1 MEVDRRIVAE
11 VLAAVPQQRPFR
23 FIDEILE
30 VDEHHIVGSYRFRP
44 DEHFYAG
51 HFPGNPV
58 TPGVILI
65 ETMAQTG
72 VVAFGLYL
80 LKKMGES
87 AAGWLTLFTTAEEIE
102 FSGIVRPGECVFVH
116 GEKIYFRRGALK
128 CRVRM
133 ERENGGL
140 LCTGILAGMR
150 VPAAGTASQGT
161 ETTKKGETK
170 T

>member
-1 MEVDRRIVAE
+1 MGVDRQMISDL
-11 VLAAVPQQRPFR
+11 LAAVPQQRPFR
-23 FIDEILE
+23 FIDDIID
-30 VDEHHIVGSYRFRP
+30 VDEHHITGAYRFRP
-44 DEHFYAG
+44 DEAFYAG

-80 LKKMGES
+80 MKRSGES
-87 AAGWLTLFTTAEEIE
+87 GAGWLTLFTTAEEVE
-102 FSGIVRPGECVFVH
+102 FSGIVRPGERVIVH

-133 ERENGGL
+133 ERDNGEIVCAGV
-140 LCTGILAGMR
+140 LAGMR
-150 VPAAGTASQGT
+150 VPAEDAVS
-161 ETTKKGETK
+161 TKGPESANGRG
-170 T
+170 